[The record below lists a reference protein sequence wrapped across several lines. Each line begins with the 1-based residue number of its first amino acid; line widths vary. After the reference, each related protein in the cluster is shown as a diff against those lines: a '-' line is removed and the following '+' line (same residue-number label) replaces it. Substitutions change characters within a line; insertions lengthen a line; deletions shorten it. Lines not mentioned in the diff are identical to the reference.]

1 MLENRDDPRTEA
13 APPAG
18 VDDEDE
24 AEEQEGD
31 ESGPVEA
38 LWVTGG
44 FFRPWR
50 ITTNVSKP
58 RAAFTTSCEVKSIS
72 LSRKNKKHLEAG
84 NYNKRGFKTK

>member
-1 MLENRDDPRTEA
+1 MLENKDDPEKEA

-18 VDDEDE
+18 VDDADE

-31 ESGPVEA
+31 ESGAVGT
-38 LWVTGG
+38 LWVEGG

-58 RAAFTTSCEVKSIS
+58 SAAFTTSCEVKYIIYKIS
-72 LSRKNKKHLEAG
+72 PRL
-84 NYNKRGFKTK
+84 

>member
-1 MLENRDDPRTEA
+1 MLEKRDDPEKEA

-18 VDDEDE
+18 VDDEEE

-31 ESGPVEA
+31 ESGPAET
-38 LWVTGG
+38 LWVAGG

-58 RAAFTTSCEVKSIS
+58 RAAFTTSCEVKYSSYKINA
-72 LSRKNKKHLEAG
+72 R
-84 NYNKRGFKTK
+84 

>member
-1 MLENRDDPRTEA
+1 MLEKRDDPRTEG

-18 VDDEDE
+18 VDDDDE

-31 ESGPVEA
+31 ESGPVET

-44 FFRPWR
+44 FLRPWR

-58 RAAFTTSCEVKSIS
+58 RAALTTSCEVKGIH
-72 LSRKNKKHLEAG
+72 LSREK
-84 NYNKRGFKTK
+84 